1 VNARQQSGFGK
12 PGCVTFAGGHTP
24 FFPVTKDFFVKRTLL
39 STLTLSLL
47 SAFAGAADNAHPA
60 AAGTA
65 SGIETQYIDQG
76 VRVQDDFFGHLN
88 GKWLKTTEIPSDR
101 SSWGTFMKLRDD
113 TQEQIRVIV
122 EADQKKPGKKAG
134 SDEQKIGDLYSSFM
148 DEQKLET
155 LGTRPLAGELQ
166 RIRALKDKHGVPA
179 LVAHLSQIGVAT
191 PYGIG
196 VAQDAKESTRY
207 ATIIRQGGLGLPDRD
222 YYLKLDDKRMA
233 GIRAKYEQHIA
244 SMLAL
249 AGDKDAAAKAKAIL
263 AFETELAQVQWS
275 RVELR
280 DPNKSYNK
288 MSVDEL
294 AKLAPDYD
302 WKAALAAAGVGNK
315 ASYVIVGQPSY
326 VSGFNQVL
334 AKTDLDTVKAYFQW
348 QLLREYAPY
357 LSKAFVDE
365 NFDFYGK
372 TLTGVTENRPRWKIG
387 VSTVEG
393 ALGEALGREYVA
405 QYFPP
410 ERKAR
415 MEELVKNVLAAY
427 KESIDHLDW
436 MGPETK
442 KEAQAKLA
450 KFNPKIG
457 YPNKWRD
464 YSKLAIK
471 KDDLVGNVMRTATFA
486 YNRNINKLGKPID
499 REEWGMTPQ
508 TINAY
513 YNPRMNEIVFPAA
526 ILQPPFFN
534 AQADDAVNY
543 GAIGAVI
550 GHEIGHGFDD
560 KGSQSDGNGNLRNW
574 WSKEDEARFKAKTD
588 MLVKQ
593 YDAFEPVPGYHVNG
607 SLTLG
612 ENIGDNSGLAIA
624 YKAYKISLHGQPAPV
639 IDGLTG
645 DQRFFMGFGQV
656 WRSKMRD
663 EAQIN
668 QVKTDPHSPG
678 QFRANGTL
686 RNQAAFYEAF
696 GVKEGDKMY
705 LKPEDRVTIW

>member
-1 VNARQQSGFGK
+1 M
-12 PGCVTFAGGHTP
+12 
-24 FFPVTKDFFVKRTLL
+24 KRYLL
-39 STLTLSLL
+39 STLTLSMLA
-47 SAFAGAADNAHPA
+47 AFASAADNVHSA
-60 AAGTA
+60 AAGTT

-88 GKWLKTTEIPSDR
+88 GKWLQTTEIPSDR
-101 SSWGTFMKLRDD
+101 TSWGTFIKLRDD
-113 TQEQIRVIV
+113 TQGQVRGII
-122 EADQKKPGKKAG
+122 EADQKKTGKKVG
-134 SDEQKIGDLYSSFM
+134 SDDQKIGDLYTSFM
-148 DEQKLET
+148 DEKKLEA
-155 LGTRPLAGELQ
+155 LGTKPLAGELQ
-166 RIRALKDKHGVPA
+166 RIRALKDKKGIPA
-179 LVAHLSQIGVAT
+179 LVAHLSQIGVAN
-191 PYGIG
+191 PYGVG
-196 VAQDAKESTRY
+196 VAQDAKESTKY
-207 ATIIRQGGLGLPDRD
+207 ATYIRQGGLGLPDRD
-222 YYLKLDDKRMA
+222 YYLKMDDKRMA
-233 GIRAKYEQHIA
+233 GIKAKYEQHVANIL
-244 SMLAL
+244 SL
-249 AGDKDAAAKAKAIL
+249 AGDKDAAAKAKAIV
-263 AFETELAQVQWS
+263 AFETELAKVQWT

-294 AKLAPDYD
+294 SKLAPGYD
-302 WKAALAAAGVGNK
+302 WKAALGAAGIGNK
-315 ASYVIVGQPSY
+315 VDYVIVGQPSY
-326 VSGFNQVL
+326 ITGFNEVL
-334 AKTDLDTVKAYFQW
+334 NKTDLATLQAYFQW
-348 QLLREYAPY
+348 QVLREFSPF

-365 NFDFYGK
+365 RFDFYGK
-372 TLTGVTENRPRWKIG
+372 TLSGVKEQEPRWKRG
-387 VSTVEG
+387 VGTVEG
-393 ALGEALGREYVA
+393 ALGEAVGREYVA

-427 KESIDHLDW
+427 KESIDKLDW

-464 YSKLAIK
+464 YSKLTIK

-513 YNPRMNEIVFPAA
+513 YNSRLNEIVFPAA

-534 AQADDAVNY
+534 MAADDAVNY

-560 KGSQSDGNGNLRNW
+560 KGSQSDGDGNLRNW
-574 WSKEDEARFKAKTD
+574 WTAEDQARFKAKTD

-593 YDAFEPVPGYHVNG
+593 YNAFEPVPGYHVNG
-607 SLTLG
+607 ELTLG

-624 YKAYKISLHGQPAPV
+624 YKAYKISLHGQPAPT